1 MEDDRHG
8 VTRRQVIVS
17 GGLLAAALAAGID
30 LSVCSSDG
38 SGKDAGTTTSTT
50 AASGGAAD
58 APTSTQS
65 RALTAHEHA
74 VVEAATAR
82 LIPGPDDDPAEAG
95 HPGAREAG
103 VADYIDGLLGAM
115 RDQTPRVYA
124 GGPFSDRAGATHND
138 MATFLPLGPAATEAW
153 RTRIA
158 GLITAYQA
166 GVVALDRAAGGDF
179 TKATPSRQDA
189 VLAAN
194 PKVAEL
200 PSGNDGFTDLLFQHA
215 IEGVYAVPEYG
226 GNTGLVGW
234 KEIGFPGD
242 RQPKGFTADEVS
254 RSDGPDPLVPTG
266 IVADVLDLV
275 TATAPGAPSS
285 TIVGPVRGR

>member
-1 MEDDRHG
+1 MEEDRGG
-8 VTRRQVIVS
+8 VSRRQVIVG

-30 LSVCSSDG
+30 LSACSSDG
-38 SGKDAGTTTSTT
+38 SGRDAGTTTSTST
-50 AASGGAAD
+50 TPAEGAD
-58 APTSTQS
+58 APTSS
-65 RALTAHEHA
+65 GPRALTDHEHA
-74 VVEAATAR
+74 VIEAASAR
-82 LIPGPDDDPAEAG
+82 LIPGPHDDPAEAG

-124 GGPFSDRAGATHND
+124 GGPFSDRAGAEHND
-138 MATFLPLGPAATEAW
+138 MATFLPLGPAATTAW

-158 GLITAYQA
+158 GLIAAYQA
-166 GVVALDRAAGGDF
+166 GVAALDRAAGGDF
-179 TKATPSRQDA
+179 TKAATARQDA
-189 VLAAN
+189 ALAAN
-194 PKVAEL
+194 PNVADL

-215 IEGVYAVPEYG
+215 IEGCYAVPEYG

-254 RSDGPDPLVPTG
+254 RSDGPDPLEPTG
-266 IVADVLDLV
+266 IVADVLDLI
-275 TATAPGAPSS
+275 TATAPGAPSP
-285 TIVGPVRGR
+285 TVVGPVRGR